1 LIIFKSYR
9 QWVFPMENKLKVLIV
24 DDEDLARKRLC
35 KLLSAYDNLS
45 IVAQAENVND
55 AAEAISRH
63 SPDVIFLDIQ
73 MPGGSGFELFSRC
86 EVKAAVIFVT
96 AYDEYALRAFEVNAL
111 DYLLKPIVEDRL
123 TKSIERVRSLLAK
136 KNNLISGNALRL
148 DDRLAFQRAD
158 VIKFAFV
165 HEISHLCSAGDYSE
179 VFLKT
184 GCSFLHNDSLKNWE
198 IRLRELPFLR
208 IHRQTI
214 VNLRNAQRVQRTVNG
229 YQLKMQSL
237 KKPLPVARRRVKDLR
252 EFLLNS

>member
-1 LIIFKSYR
+1 MMKI
-9 QWVFPMENKLKVLIV
+9 LIV
-24 DDEDLARKRLC
+24 DDEELARKRLC
-35 KLLSAYDNLS
+35 KLLSGYANLS
-45 IVAQAENVND
+45 IVAQAENVD
-55 AAEAISRH
+55 SATEAIREH

-123 TKSIERVRSLLAK
+123 AKSIERVRSLLAK
-136 KNNLISGNALRL
+136 KNNLVSGNALRL
-148 DDRLAFQRAD
+148 DDRLVFQQANAM
-158 VIKFAFV
+158 IFSFV
-165 HEISHLCSAGDYSE
+165 REISHICSAGDYCE

-184 GCSFLHNDSLKNWE
+184 GCSYLHNDSLKVWE
-198 IRLRELPFLR
+198 SRLRELPFLR

-252 EFLLNS
+252 KLLLNS